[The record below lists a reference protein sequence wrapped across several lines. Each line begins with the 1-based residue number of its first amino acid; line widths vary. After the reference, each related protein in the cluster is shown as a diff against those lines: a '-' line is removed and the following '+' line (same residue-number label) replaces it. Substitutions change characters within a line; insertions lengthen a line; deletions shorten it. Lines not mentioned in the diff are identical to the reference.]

1 MAESQNIEYKESWR
15 DEYLKWICGFANAQG
30 GTIYIGIDDSG
41 NVVGVQN
48 IKKLMEDIPNKIQS
62 GLGIVA
68 DVNKLKKN
76 GKYYLEIKVDPSTFP
91 ISYHGEYHYRSG
103 STKQQLTGIALSEF
117 IMRKTGFRWEDVTVD
132 DISVNDL
139 DDESFKIFRREALR
153 KKRMFEA
160 ELNVSNEEL
169 LQKLHLMKDGKLK
182 RSAVLLFYHDPGA
195 VQVGSFIKIG
205 KFDEN
210 DIVVY
215 HNDLEESLIVN
226 ANKVI
231 DLIFQM
237 YLKAK
242 ISYEH
247 DKRVE
252 DYPFAR
258 EAIREAV
265 YNAIAHNCY
274 MYGVPIQIRVK
285 EDSITIS
292 NSCIL
297 PENWTVDTLMEKHD
311 SKPYNPEIANVFYR
325 AGFIENWGQGIQKI
339 CYECQKIGA
348 ELPSYELIGTTLR
361 IRFKALERAL
371 IDQPGDNSDVQKN
384 KTSNKTSDKTS
395 NEVLFEGLSKDENTL
410 LIVIKE
416 APYATQDFYA
426 QETSFSLSKVQRM
439 MKKLQNDKIIWR
451 NGSKKKGSWEIKG
464 IWRQKRLF

>member
-68 DVNKLKKN
+68 DVNKLKKD

-153 KKRMFEA
+153 KKRMSEA

-169 LQKLHLMKDGKLK
+169 LQKLHLIKDGKLK

-195 VQVGSFIKIG
+195 VQVGSFIKVG
-205 KFDEN
+205 KFDDN

-339 CYECQKIGA
+339 CNECQKIGA

-361 IRFKALERAL
+361 ISFKALERAL
-371 IDQPGDNSDVQKN
+371 IDQPGDNSDVIKN

-410 LIVIKE
+410 LIVIKK

>member
-68 DVNKLKKN
+68 DVNKLKKD

-153 KKRMFEA
+153 KKRMSEA

-169 LQKLHLMKDGKLK
+169 LQKLHLIKDGKLK

-195 VQVGSFIKIG
+195 VQVGSFIKVG

-339 CYECQKIGA
+339 CNECQKIGA

-361 IRFKALERAL
+361 ISFKALERAL
-371 IDQPGDNSDVQKN
+371 IDQPGDNSDVLKN

-410 LIVIKE
+410 LIVIKK

-451 NGSKKKGSWEIKG
+451 NGSKRKGSWEIKG

>member
-274 MYGVPIQIRVK
+274 MYGVPIQIIVK

-361 IRFKALERAL
+361 ISFKALERAL

>member
-68 DVNKLKKN
+68 DVNKLKKD

-117 IMRKTGFRWEDVTVD
+117 IMRKTGFRWEDVTID

-153 KKRMFEA
+153 KKRMSEA

-169 LQKLHLMKDGKLK
+169 LQKLHLIKDGKLK

-195 VQVGSFIKIG
+195 VQVGSFIKVG

-339 CYECQKIGA
+339 CNECQKIGA

-361 IRFKALERAL
+361 ISFKALERAL
-371 IDQPGDNSDVQKN
+371 IDQPGDNSDVIKN

-410 LIVIKE
+410 LIVIKK

>member
-68 DVNKLKKN
+68 DVNKLKKD
-76 GKYYLEIKVDPSTFP
+76 GKYYLEIKVDPSSFP

-117 IMRKTGFRWEDVTVD
+117 IMRKTGFQWEDVTVD
-132 DISVNDL
+132 DISVDDL

-153 KKRMFEA
+153 KKRMSEA

-195 VQVGSFIKIG
+195 VQVGSFIKVG

-325 AGFIENWGQGIQKI
+325 AGYIENWGQGIQKI

-361 IRFKALERAL
+361 ISFKALERAL

>member
-68 DVNKLKKN
+68 DVNKLKKD

-153 KKRMFEA
+153 KKRLSEA

-169 LQKLHLMKDGKLK
+169 LQKLHLIKDGKLK

-195 VQVGSFIKIG
+195 VQVGSFIKVG

-339 CYECQKIGA
+339 CNECQKIGA

-361 IRFKALERAL
+361 ISFKALERAL
-371 IDQPGDNSDVQKN
+371 IDQPGDNSDVLKN

-410 LIVIKE
+410 LIVIKK